1 VGYAGGTKVNPTYHN
16 LGDHTETLQIDYDP
30 VTITYSELLNVFW
43 ENHDPT
49 YPAWSR
55 QYMAVIFYHN
65 EEQRSLAI
73 VSKER
78 EAARRK
84 GKIVTDII
92 RAGEFYLAE
101 DYHQKYRLRHDR
113 DLMREFNAMYPSN
126 LDFVNSTSAARA
138 NGILDGYGNL
148 KDVESELN
156 SLGLSPEAN
165 KKLLEIANKRE
176 TMGARC

>member
-1 VGYAGGTKVNPTYHN
+1 MNPTYHH

-30 VTITYSELLNVFW
+30 VKITYEELLHLFW

-49 YPAWSR
+49 YPSWSR
-55 QYMAVIFYHN
+55 QYKAVIFYHN
-65 EEQRSLAI
+65 EEQERLAF

-78 EAARRK
+78 EATRRR
-84 GKIVTDII
+84 GEIGTEVI

-113 DLMREFNAMYPSN
+113 DLMREFDAMYPSS

-138 NGILDGYGNL
+138 NGILDGYGIL
-148 KDVESELN
+148 KDVESELG
-156 SLGLSPEAN
+156 SLGLSPAAN
-165 KKLLEIANKRE
+165 KKLLEFAKKRE
-176 TMGARC
+176 KMGDRC

>member
-1 VGYAGGTKVNPTYHN
+1 VGYCGGTKLNPTYHN

-30 VTITYSELLNVFW
+30 VKITYENLLDVFW
-43 ENHDPT
+43 ENHDPS

-55 QYMAVIFYHN
+55 QYKAVIFYHN
-65 EEQRSLAI
+65 EEQKRLAF

-84 GKIVTDII
+84 GKIVTEII

-113 DLMREFNAMYPSN
+113 DLMKEFNAMYPSH

-138 NGILDGYGNL
+138 NGILDGQGNP
-148 KDVESELN
+148 KDLESELD
-156 SLGLSPEAN
+156 SLGLSPEGN
-165 KKLLEIANKRE
+165 KKLLEIVKRRE
-176 TMGARC
+176 KMGARC